1 MKKILY
7 LTIVVFIA
15 SCSTKNQNNVILFN
29 NINFKLH
36 ASEKKLLFDS
46 LSQQNFQLNF
56 NNSNIQIP
64 IFKVIQGN
72 DYSIYLG
79 IPINTSLKKL
89 IQFKSTIIPPNT
101 TIETDSIS
109 YFFTKYKT
117 GEEYKMELSKSFD
130 NNIIY
135 IVGSTRSQIVA
146 DSLFKKDI
154 ILDRFK

>member
-7 LTIVVFIA
+7 LSIVLFFA
-15 SCSTKNQNNVILFN
+15 SCSTKNQSNVVLFN

-36 ASEKKLLFDS
+36 DSEKKLLIDS
-46 LSQQNFQLNF
+46 LSQQIFQSNF

-64 IFKVIQGN
+64 LFKVIKGN
-72 DYSIYLG
+72 DYFIFLG
-79 IPINTSLKKL
+79 VPINTSLKKL
-89 IQFKSTIIPPNT
+89 IQFKSTITPPNT
-101 TIETDSIS
+101 AIITDSNS
-109 YFFTKYKT
+109 YFFTKYKI

-135 IVGSTRSQIVA
+135 IIGSTKSSIVF

-154 ILDRFK
+154 ILDRFN